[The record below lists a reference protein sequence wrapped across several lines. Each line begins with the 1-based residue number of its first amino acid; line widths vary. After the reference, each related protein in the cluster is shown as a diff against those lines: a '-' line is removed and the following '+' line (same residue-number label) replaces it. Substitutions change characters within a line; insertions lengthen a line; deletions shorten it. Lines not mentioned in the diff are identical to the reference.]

1 MIDGVMS
8 LWLSLFVSLVFLL
21 LKVERGQGGER
32 DLCEDVCDLR
42 VACGGGVPKRS
53 EERRCV
59 LQEEIGVCSCVL
71 SLSFLLP
78 LACLGN

>member
-21 LKVERGQGGER
+21 LKVERGKGGER

-42 VACGGGVPKRS
+42 VACGGGVPKRFRGAS
-53 EERRCV
+53 VRVARRDRSV
-59 LQEEIGVCSCVL
+59 
-71 SLSFLLP
+71 
-78 LACLGN
+78 